1 VYNMPRRLRKS
12 PYSQIRVKSLRQLIY
27 LREQLRKRN
36 INWVLEPREKM
47 IDTIV
52 EILGVSERTA
62 RDYLYTLL
70 LLL

>member
-1 VYNMPRRLRKS
+1 MPRRLRKS
-12 PYSQIRVKSLRQLIY
+12 PYTQIRIKSLRKFVY

-47 IDTIV
+47 IRIIMD
-52 EILGVSERTA
+52 ILDISERSA

-70 LLL
+70 LTI